1 MAKNTLTIDNTSRN
15 RIVSETDKNFF
26 VEAGAGSGKTTMLVN
41 RMVAMVEQGKDISKI
56 CAITFTKA
64 AAGEFYDRFQKLLL
78 ERSNPNYNY
87 VSKGYAGELPA
98 PTPESRELCEKALQ
112 NIDLCFM
119 GTIDSFCN
127 MVLSE
132 HPFDAKIPSDA
143 TLVTDVEL
151 QVLYS
156 RILVEIGEGKY
167 GEELKSLYS
176 TFRGV
181 HRDAK
186 EVFLQVI
193 PQLMDRRN
201 AHFNYTETKSVDF
214 NKDFKAVK
222 AELCRVLRIIEAHPE
237 LINTDTKESAG
248 AWSTILHYI
257 RSVYGNWNNNYVNV
271 VRVVSALS
279 KARLHGTLESVN
291 APNGDYV
298 VFVEGKRVSYGTFSG
313 TDTIAE
319 NLAKK
324 QYGISMTFLVNCIPV
339 IEMKMKE
346 KGYLS
351 YFDYLYY
358 LRNMLKEDAK
368 SGGKLAEY
376 IYNRHSYYLIDE
388 FQDTNPMQAEV
399 FFYLCA
405 KTPNKDWKKCVPK
418 DGSLFI
424 VGDPKQSI
432 YRFRCADVT
441 SFLNVKK
448 LFTGTVGE
456 VLYLFSNFRSTNQLI
471 QYYNRVFAAL
481 LPEETDVQSKYEA
494 IPEIKDSKDTTG
506 TYIYKGVFGP
516 HESSFPEEIDRV
528 QIRKIVQTLV
538 GNPNYSIHTPDE
550 EKVHPIRYK
559 DIMVITYGKKTLP
572 LIMKELND
580 HNIRTKVEG
589 KVLFEEN
596 EALWEIYRLY
606 AGIANSKNEVTFYA
620 ALIGKIIGLT
630 PDQLSKFG
638 TMGGKIRV
646 GESYEE
652 ELLKDE
658 FFSSVYAKIQ
668 LVENLIYEARRL
680 SPAALFA
687 KIMED
692 FRIYTLAEASN
703 IEILYY
709 TLELMRNAERSGII
723 VSHID
728 GMNFLATL
736 LSGESDEERCLSLKE
751 ERDCVHLANLHKL
764 KGLEAP
770 VVILAASPDSSH
782 APSLRIEYSDN
793 KTEGYV
799 FDESSPM
806 DDQFRSTTYFSTN
819 DYSEQSTKEANALTA
834 EAKRLIYVAATR
846 ARNMLIISRCVKHRK
861 TKDGLTEI
869 LNCRWLPLIEGDTP
883 QFFEKFLYEEPKET
897 KKDTVKASDLYEKA
911 ESESV
916 LNEREAEG
924 SSYTVETPS
933 LLKVASKISE
943 EDVIV
948 LPKETDE
955 EEDNKEER
963 TSRRFPTLLGTSI
976 HRLMEL
982 LVLSKNEIKIT
993 DAIDEI
999 IMEYG
1004 TPENKSFE
1012 KELRIALEKVANT
1025 IQNGGYKQENEGP
1038 QDILS
1043 VLLAAEE
1050 VSCEMPFSFKEEID
1064 GNTNIWTGYMDV
1076 IYKESGKWHIVD
1088 YKTNYDGHHLDLKY
1102 KEQLNAYIQA
1112 FKSITGEDADARI
1125 YHIDI

>member
-78 ERSNPNYNY
+78 ERSNPNYHY

-98 PTPESRELCEKALQ
+98 PTPESRDLCEKALQ

-176 TFRGV
+176 AFRGV

-376 IYNRHSYYLIDE
+376 IE
-388 FQDTNPMQAEV
+388 
-399 FFYLCA
+399 
-405 KTPNKDWKKCVPK
+405 
-418 DGSLFI
+418 
-424 VGDPKQSI
+424 
-432 YRFRCADVT
+432 
-441 SFLNVKK
+441 
-448 LFTGTVGE
+448 
-456 VLYLFSNFRSTNQLI
+456 
-471 QYYNRVFAAL
+471 
-481 LPEETDVQSKYEA
+481 
-494 IPEIKDSKDTTG
+494 
-506 TYIYKGVFGP
+506 
-516 HESSFPEEIDRV
+516 
-528 QIRKIVQTLV
+528 
-538 GNPNYSIHTPDE
+538 
-550 EKVHPIRYK
+550 
-559 DIMVITYGKKTLP
+559 
-572 LIMKELND
+572 
-580 HNIRTKVEG
+580 
-589 KVLFEEN
+589 
-596 EALWEIYRLY
+596 
-606 AGIANSKNEVTFYA
+606 
-620 ALIGKIIGLT
+620 
-630 PDQLSKFG
+630 
-638 TMGGKIRV
+638 
-646 GESYEE
+646 
-652 ELLKDE
+652 
-658 FFSSVYAKIQ
+658 
-668 LVENLIYEARRL
+668 
-680 SPAALFA
+680 
-687 KIMED
+687 
-692 FRIYTLAEASN
+692 YTA
-703 IEILYY
+703 
-709 TLELMRNAERSGII
+709 
-723 VSHID
+723 V
-728 GMNFLATL
+728 
-736 LSGESDEERCLSLKE
+736 
-751 ERDCVHLANLHKL
+751 
-764 KGLEAP
+764 
-770 VVILAASPDSSH
+770 
-782 APSLRIEYSDN
+782 
-793 KTEGYV
+793 
-799 FDESSPM
+799 
-806 DDQFRSTTYFSTN
+806 
-819 DYSEQSTKEANALTA
+819 
-834 EAKRLIYVAATR
+834 
-846 ARNMLIISRCVKHRK
+846 
-861 TKDGLTEI
+861 
-869 LNCRWLPLIEGDTP
+869 
-883 QFFEKFLYEEPKET
+883 
-897 KKDTVKASDLYEKA
+897 
-911 ESESV
+911 
-916 LNEREAEG
+916 
-924 SSYTVETPS
+924 
-933 LLKVASKISE
+933 
-943 EDVIV
+943 
-948 LPKETDE
+948 
-955 EEDNKEER
+955 
-963 TSRRFPTLLGTSI
+963 
-976 HRLMEL
+976 
-982 LVLSKNEIKIT
+982 
-993 DAIDEI
+993 
-999 IMEYG
+999 
-1004 TPENKSFE
+1004 
-1012 KELRIALEKVANT
+1012 
-1025 IQNGGYKQENEGP
+1025 
-1038 QDILS
+1038 
-1043 VLLAAEE
+1043 
-1050 VSCEMPFSFKEEID
+1050 
-1064 GNTNIWTGYMDV
+1064 
-1076 IYKESGKWHIVD
+1076 
-1088 YKTNYDGHHLDLKY
+1088 
-1102 KEQLNAYIQA
+1102 
-1112 FKSITGEDADARI
+1112 
-1125 YHIDI
+1125 